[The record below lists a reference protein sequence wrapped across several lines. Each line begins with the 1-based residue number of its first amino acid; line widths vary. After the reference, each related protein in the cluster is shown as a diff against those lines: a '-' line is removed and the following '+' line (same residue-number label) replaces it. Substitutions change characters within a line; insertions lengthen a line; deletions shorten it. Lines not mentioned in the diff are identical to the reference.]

1 MILNKKYFYI
11 YFSILFTFQFFSQEK
26 KIINIDSLKSENLKE
41 ILITA
46 TKSLRE
52 LSTLPIPAQI
62 ISKDEIENT
71 NALRLNDILNE
82 QTGLITI
89 SDFGGAEGIQLQGLD
104 SQYILIL
111 IDGMPLIGRSAGTL
125 DLRRISVGN
134 IKQIEIVKGAS
145 SSLYGSEALGGVI
158 NVITQRP
165 KQGFNGDF
173 NYRFGTFKTNDFSTN
188 INFKKERLSISTFI
202 NRLSSD
208 GYNLTDD
215 DNLKTVEPFNNY
227 TINNKLFY
235 DFSDKTTLLVS
246 GRYYTQNQDFIAS
259 ESLKG
264 KSNINEWNAHL
275 QLKHRFSKKWS
286 SYFEFYS
293 SRYKTNEF
301 LDNPEGVRFSD
312 SFFNQLMIRP
322 EIRASYKSND
332 NNVLT
337 IGLGYNH
344 ETLERTDFSET
355 PIFNSP
361 FAYLQYDT
369 NYTEKLNI
377 IIGTRFDGHNE
388 YKSQFSPKA
397 AFRYK
402 LNEKISFKGSI
413 GYGFKAPDFRQ
424 LYFDFTNATVGYT
437 VLGYNAVYSA
447 LTLLQDQGQIAN
459 ILVPISEFQDNLK
472 PESSIGINLGS
483 QYKINSQINLKINLF
498 INTIDNLIDTRIIAN
513 KTNGQNVF
521 SYFNINK
528 VYTQGLELNSSWK
541 PNNQFTIKAGYQ
553 LLYAKDKKAE
563 KDFENGNVYARE
575 NALSPSFQ
583 LDKNDYFGLYNRS
596 RHMTNFQLFYTI
608 PKQKLNVNI
617 RFTYRSKY
625 GLYDTNGNGYFDNY
639 DNFVNGYSIIDIA
652 FNKKFNKNFEVG
664 FGVDNLLNFSD
675 YQNISNIPGQT
686 IYGKLNIKFLNK

>member
-46 TKSLRE
+46 TKSLKE

-62 ISKDEIENT
+62 ISKDELEST

-125 DLRRISVGN
+125 DLRRVSVGN

-158 NVITQRP
+158 NVITQKP

-188 INFKKERLSISTFI
+188 INFKKEKLSISTFI

-235 DFSDKTTLLVS
+235 DFSDKTTLFVS
-246 GRYYTQNQDFIAS
+246 GRYYTQNQDLIAS

-264 KSNINEWNAHL
+264 KSNINEWNTHL
-275 QLKHRFSKKWS
+275 QLKHIFSKKWS

-301 LDNPEGVRFSD
+301 LDNPEGLRFSD
-312 SFFNQLMIRP
+312 SFFNQLMIKP

-337 IGLGYNH
+337 IGFGYNH
-344 ETLERTDFSET
+344 ETLERTDFSES

-361 FAYLQYDT
+361 FAYLQYDIK
-369 NYTEKLNI
+369 YTEKLNI
-377 IIGTRFDGHNE
+377 IIGTRFDSHNE

-397 AFRYK
+397 SFRYK

-437 VLGYNAVYSA
+437 VLGYNAVYNA

-459 ILVPISEFQDNLK
+459 IIVPISEFQDNLK

-483 QYKINSQINLKINLF
+483 HYKINSQINLKINLF
-498 INTIDNLIDTRIIAN
+498 INTIDNLIDTKIIAN

-563 KDFENGNVYARE
+563 KEFENGNVYARE

-596 RHMTNFQLFYTI
+596 RHMTNFQLFYYI

-675 YQNISNIPGQT
+675 YQNISNIPGQI
-686 IYGKLNIKFLNK
+686 IYGKLNIKF